1 LEAQQPTGA
10 ARAVPFHSLGAVDL
24 TLTTKVLLGLAAGL
38 IAGALVTASQVPAL
52 QVAVGWI
59 EPLGTIWINA
69 LRMTIVPLVVAGL
82 IVGAASA
89 RDARSL
95 GRLGG
100 RALALFFVLLGA
112 AAAFTVAVAPLLLT
126 WLPVDP
132 GVSAALRESAGGA
145 AAAAGAD
152 VAAAAQRG
160 FPDLRQWLV
169 DLVPANAVRSAA
181 DGAILPLI
189 VFSVAFGLAVSRIAG
204 DERDTIIRFFRGLF
218 DAMLTLVRW
227 ILTLAPIGVFALALP
242 LATRLGFAAAGA
254 VLYYIVVVVAICVVF
269 IALMY
274 PLAVLLGGVPP
285 RRFARG
291 AAPAQSIAFSARSS
305 LASLPAMIDGGAK
318 HLAFGPQIT
327 GFFLPL
333 SASMFRLGGAIGIP
347 AGVIF
352 VCRLYGIPL
361 GPAELATI
369 ALTSVLLTFSVP
381 GVPGGSILIMVPV
394 LLAVGAPPEGIGI
407 LLGVDTIPDMF
418 RTTANVTGTMT
429 AATMLSKEERAE
441 ADALPPP
448 VQREGTWV

>member
-1 LEAQQPTGA
+1 
-10 ARAVPFHSLGAVDL
+10 L

-38 IAGALVTASQVPAL
+38 VAGALTAATQLPAL
-52 QVAVGWI
+52 DTAVRWI
-59 EPLGTIWINA
+59 EPIGTIWINA

-82 IVGAASA
+82 VVGAASA
-89 RDARSL
+89 RDARTI

-100 RALALFFVLLGA
+100 RALVLFFVLLAA
-112 AAAFTVAVAPLLLT
+112 AAAFTVTVAPVLLT

-132 GVSAALRESAGGA
+132 AVSAALLESVGGGA
-145 AAAAGAD
+145 SADIAAAT
-152 VAAAAQRG
+152 QRG
-160 FPDLRQWLV
+160 FPDLRQWFI
-169 DLVPANAVRSAA
+169 DLVPSNAIRSAA

-204 DERDTIIRFFRGLF
+204 DERETIVRFFRGLF
-218 DAMLTLVRW
+218 NSMLTLVRW
-227 ILTLAPIGVFALALP
+227 ILELAPLGVFALALP
-242 LATRLGFAAAGA
+242 LATRLGLAAAGA
-254 VLYYIVVVVAICVVF
+254 VLYYIVVVVAICSIF

-274 PLAVLLGGVPP
+274 PLATTLGGVSP

-318 HLAFGPQIT
+318 HLGFGTQIT

-352 VCRLYGIPL
+352 VCRLYGIDL
-361 GPAELATI
+361 GPGELATI

-418 RTTANVTGTMT
+418 RTTTNVTGTMT
-429 AATMLSKEERAE
+429 AATVLSRDDRALTE
-441 ADALPPP
+441 PPTVTEVGADSVA
-448 VQREGTWV
+448 

>member
-1 LEAQQPTGA
+1 M
-10 ARAVPFHSLGAVDL
+10 
-24 TLTTKVLLGLAAGL
+24 TLTTRVLLGLGAGL
-38 IAGALVTASQVPAL
+38 AAGALVAAANVPAL
-52 QVAVGWI
+52 SAAVGWI
-59 EPLGTIWINA
+59 EPIGTIWING

-82 IVGAASA
+82 VVGAASA
-89 RDARSL
+89 RDAKSL

-100 RALALFFVLLGA
+100 RALALFLVLLAVA
-112 AAAFTVAVAPLLLT
+112 ATFTVMVAPLLLT

-132 GVSAALRESAGGA
+132 AVSAALREAAGGA

-152 VAAAAQRG
+152 VGAAAERG
-160 FPDLRQWLV
+160 FPDMRQWFV
-169 DLVPANAVRSAA
+169 DLVPSNAIRSAA

-204 DERDTIIRFFRGLF
+204 DERTTIIRFFRGLF

-227 ILTLAPIGVFALALP
+227 ILELAPIGVFALALP
-242 LATRLGFAAAGA
+242 LATRLGLAAAGA
-254 VLYYIVVVVAICVVF
+254 VIYYIVVVVAISTLF

-274 PLAVLLGGVPP
+274 PLASVLGGVSP

-318 HLAFGPQIT
+318 HLGFGTQVT

-333 SASMFRLGGAIGIP
+333 SASTFRIGGAIGIP

-369 ALTSVLLTFSVP
+369 ALTSVLLTFSIP

-429 AATMLSKEERAE
+429 AATVLSRDDRDAAQEVQEAERQA
-441 ADALPPP
+441 
-448 VQREGTWV
+448 GTYV

>member
-1 LEAQQPTGA
+1 
-10 ARAVPFHSLGAVDL
+10 V
-24 TLTTKVLLGLAAGL
+24 TLTTRVLLALALGLAAG
-38 IAGALVTASQVPAL
+38 AVVEALAVPAL
-52 QVAVGWI
+52 GTAVAWI
-59 EPLGTIWINA
+59 EPVGTIWINA
-69 LRMTIVPLVVAGL
+69 LRMTIIPLVVAGL
-82 IVGAASA
+82 VAGAASA

-100 RALALFFVLLGA
+100 RAIAMFLAMLAA
-112 AAAFTVAVAPLLLT
+112 AAAFTVLVAPPLLSY
-126 WLPVDP
+126 LPIDP
-132 GVSAALRESAGGA
+132 AVSASLRESAGGA

-169 DLVPANAVRSAA
+169 DLVPANAVRAAA

-189 VFSVAFGLAVSRIAG
+189 VFSVAFGLAAAHIGAA
-204 DERDTIIRFFRGLF
+204 EREAVLRFFRGLF

-227 ILTLAPIGVFALALP
+227 IMELAPVGVFALALP
-242 LATRLGFAAAGA
+242 LASRLGLAAAGA
-254 VLYYIVVVVAICVVF
+254 VIYYIVVVVVICALA
-269 IALMY
+269 IALLY
-274 PLAVLLGGVPP
+274 PLASGLGRVSP
-285 RRFARG
+285 RRFTRG

-305 LASLPAMIDGGAK
+305 LASLPAMIDGGAR
-318 HLAFGPQIT
+318 HLAFGPQVT

-333 SASMFRLGGAIGIP
+333 SASTFRLGGAIGIP
-347 AGVIF
+347 VGVLF

-361 GPAELATI
+361 GAAELATI
-369 ALTSVLLTFSVP
+369 AVTSVLLTFSVP

-429 AATMLSKEERAE
+429 VATVLSQDERRD
-441 ADALPPP
+441 ADALMELAPP
-448 VQREGTWV
+448 VGTPT

>member
-1 LEAQQPTGA
+1 M
-10 ARAVPFHSLGAVDL
+10 
-24 TLTTKVLLGLAAGL
+24 TLTTRVLLGLGAGL
-38 IAGALVTASQVPAL
+38 AAGALVAAANVPAL
-52 QVAVGWI
+52 SAAVGWI
-59 EPLGTIWINA
+59 EPLGTIWING

-82 IVGAASA
+82 VVGAASA
-89 RDARSL
+89 RDAKSL

-100 RALALFFVLLGA
+100 RALALFLVLLA
-112 AAAFTVAVAPLLLT
+112 VAAAFTVMVAPLLLT

-132 GVSAALRESAGGA
+132 AVSAALREAAGGA

-152 VAAAAQRG
+152 VAAAAERG
-160 FPDLRQWLV
+160 FPDMRQWFV
-169 DLVPANAVRSAA
+169 DLVPSNAIRSAA

-204 DERDTIIRFFRGLF
+204 DERTTIIRFFRGLF

-227 ILTLAPIGVFALALP
+227 ILELAPIGVFALALP
-242 LATRLGFAAAGA
+242 LATRLGLAAAGA
-254 VLYYIVVVVAICVVF
+254 VIYYIVVVVAISTLF

-274 PLAVLLGGVPP
+274 PLAPVLGGVSP

-318 HLAFGPQIT
+318 HLGFGTQIT

-333 SASMFRLGGAIGIP
+333 SASTFRIGGAIGIP

-369 ALTSVLLTFSVP
+369 ALTSVLLTFSIP

-429 AATMLSKEERAE
+429 AATVLSKEDRRATQEMQEAER
-441 ADALPPP
+441 
-448 VQREGTWV
+448 QSGTYV

>member
-1 LEAQQPTGA
+1 
-10 ARAVPFHSLGAVDL
+10 L
-24 TLTTKVLLGLAAGL
+24 TLTTKVLLGLVLGLASGAMAAASGMPGL
-38 IAGALVTASQVPAL
+38 VNATAWV
-52 QVAVGWI
+52 

-69 LRMTIVPLVVAGL
+69 LRMTIIPLVVAGL
-82 IVGAASA
+82 VVGAASA
-89 RDARSL
+89 SDARSI

-100 RALALFFVLLGA
+100 RSLALFLTLLAA
-112 AAAFTVAVAPLLLT
+112 AAAFTVTVAPLLLAGMHI
-126 WLPVDP
+126 DP
-132 GVSAALRESAGGA
+132 AVSAALRESAGGA

-160 FPDLRQWLV
+160 FPDFRQWFI
-169 DLVPANAVRSAA
+169 DLVPSNPVRAAA

-189 VFSVAFGLAVSRIAG
+189 VFSVAFGLAASRIPAA
-204 DERDTIIRFFRGLF
+204 ERETVVRFFRGLF

-227 ILTLAPIGVFALALP
+227 ILEFAPIGVFALALP
-242 LATRLGFAAAGA
+242 LATRLGLAAAGA
-254 VLYYIVVVVAICVVF
+254 VLYYIVVVAAICLLF
-269 IALMY
+269 IGLLY
-274 PLAVLLGGVPP
+274 PLASFLGGVSP

-305 LASLPAMIDGGAK
+305 LAALPAMIDGGAR
-318 HLAFGPQIT
+318 HLGFGAQTT

-347 AGVIF
+347 AGVLF

-361 GPAELATI
+361 GPVELATI
-369 ALTSVLLTFSVP
+369 ALTSVLLTFSIP

-418 RTTANVTGTMT
+418 RTTTNVTGTMT
-429 AATMLSKEERAE
+429 AATVLSRDDREAAAAATAAEETRVVA
-441 ADALPPP
+441 
-448 VQREGTWV
+448 V